1 MSLHPA
7 IHRST
12 LPAMLQEHRWKPY
25 VHKRIITTIIM
36 GNYTDIFDL
45 ITTDTF
51 LVYKVT
57 NNHTS
62 DERIVKK
69 IKRQ

>member
-1 MSLHPA
+1 
-7 IHRST
+7 
-12 LPAMLQEHRWKPY
+12 
-25 VHKRIITTIIM
+25 M